1 MLKTNSSQA
10 GGIEGQGE
18 ERRKGVLE
26 KERKKGGRKK
36 GELGSRR
43 KGEKSRQFAII
54 KRAAVICI
62 RIITTNHSYL
72 EVHYF
77 ESIKE
82 HFQPANDNQ

>member
-36 GELGSRR
+36 GELGIKEKRR
-43 KGEKSRQFAII
+43 EEQTVCNYKKG
-54 KRAAVICI
+54 C
-62 RIITTNHSYL
+62 SYL
-72 EVHYF
+72 Y
-77 ESIKE
+77 
-82 HFQPANDNQ
+82 QDNYNKSFLP